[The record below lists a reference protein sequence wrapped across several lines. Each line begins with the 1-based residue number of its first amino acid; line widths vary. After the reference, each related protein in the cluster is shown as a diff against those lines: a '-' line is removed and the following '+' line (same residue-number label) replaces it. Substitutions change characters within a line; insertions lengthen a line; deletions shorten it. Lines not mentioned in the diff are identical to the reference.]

1 MKPFMIALS
10 LALTTF
16 THTAHSA
23 DSCVH
28 EKDLLA
34 SAALIQKEGRGK
46 GSGVVYQGDI
56 VLTNHHVI
64 ADIPKV
70 WVHIP
75 RTDQVIEAEVLHA
88 TPKPDI
94 AVLKLKEKVK
104 DAKELH
110 LARRAHRR
118 EELRLVSFPF
128 AEKHRLGAV
137 QARFNNFARFK
148 SDSRLLYFN
157 ALLSDW
163 GFAGDSG
170 GGFYNCKGQLVGINF
185 GNLAL
190 KGTPEHVYAVNMRA
204 IEDALRAAGVEA
216 RIEYWP

>member
-1 MKPFMIALS
+1 MKFVISTLLS
-10 LALTTF
+10 LLVSQTSLANE
-16 THTAHSA
+16 A
-23 DSCVH
+23 CVSDQ
-28 EKDLLA
+28 ELMS

-46 GSGVVYQGDI
+46 GSGVLYQGDI
-56 VLTNHHVI
+56 VLTNHHVVT
-64 ADIPKV
+64 DIPKI

-75 RTDQVIEAEVLHA
+75 RTDQQIEAEVLFS

-94 AVLKLKEKVK
+94 AVLKLKEPVTDTKKVG
-104 DAKELH
+104 
-110 LARRAHRR
+110 LARRASKR

-137 QARFNNFARFK
+137 QARFNNMARFK
-148 SDSRLLYFN
+148 SDTRLLYFN

-163 GFAGDSG
+163 AFAGDSG

-204 IEDALRAAGVEA
+204 IEDALRASGIEA
-216 RIEYWP
+216 RIQY

>member
-1 MKPFMIALS
+1 MKVILS
-10 LALTTF
+10 TVLALF
-16 THTAHSA
+16 LSQVSMANEPCMA
-23 DSCVH
+23 
-28 EKDLLA
+28 EQNLLA

-46 GSGVVYQGDI
+46 GSGVLYQDNI
-56 VLTNHHVI
+56 VITNHHVVE
-64 ADIPKV
+64 DIPKI

-75 RTDQVIEAEVLHA
+75 RTNQQVQAEVLFS

-94 AVLKLKEKVK
+94 AILKLEESIEGTRKV
-104 DAKELH
+104 D
-110 LARRAHRR
+110 LARRAHKR

-137 QARFNNFARFK
+137 QARFNNMARFK
-148 SDSRLLYFN
+148 SDTRLLYFN

-163 GFAGDSG
+163 AFAGDSG

-204 IEDALRAAGVEA
+204 IEDALRAAGIEA
-216 RIEYWP
+216 RIQY